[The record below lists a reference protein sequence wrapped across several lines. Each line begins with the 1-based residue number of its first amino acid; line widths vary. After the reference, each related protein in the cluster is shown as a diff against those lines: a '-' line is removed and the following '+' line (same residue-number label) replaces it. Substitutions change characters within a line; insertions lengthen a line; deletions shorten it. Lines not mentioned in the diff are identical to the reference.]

1 MSACPMNQIVTH
13 VRGRVCATA
22 CVHVVTSRQVVKQQE
37 ATRNKCIATN
47 TSNKCLTSSNKKLV
61 VVKPVC
67 ALVQQLRR
75 LWSAPRAPPGTIS
88 NVGRTARSSGRVS
101 RYDSG
106 RVWFPMNV
114 SWRKWGYNVQRPNP
128 RSDTPGYT
136 KYSLYHCTAFVQQ
149 RPQSLSQLI
158 SNTKKPRTVKTK
170 VCSFFC
176 TSFTHLHI

>member
-37 ATRNKCIATN
+37 ARNKCIA

-75 LWSAPRAPPGTIS
+75 L
-88 NVGRTARSSGRVS
+88 
-101 RYDSG
+101 
-106 RVWFPMNV
+106 
-114 SWRKWGYNVQRPNP
+114 
-128 RSDTPGYT
+128 
-136 KYSLYHCTAFVQQ
+136 
-149 RPQSLSQLI
+149 
-158 SNTKKPRTVKTK
+158 
-170 VCSFFC
+170 
-176 TSFTHLHI
+176 